1 MPRTTTDKCYR
12 LAVKPGHG
20 VGIVEWGIGGDMPF
34 PEAYTGAVKG
44 YDADSQAISLVLD
57 FSSGQFYRIGQNK
70 VWQDKI
76 GSYGQGV
83 EINSMVRFKEHI
95 SGDNEES
102 MLEHVETRMVMRPY
116 DEDYKGQ
123 SGHTDAGFRENHNVS
138 LKMFAD
144 GDTDNPVS
152 KLKYV
157 HQYGDY
163 VHGERVE
170 AKRLQHQ
177 VEMSTAAYR
186 ITRVRQL
193 LQNINK
199 VTPDEVGGIRTENLY
214 QRMFRGQDL
223 WISRDSVTPLM
234 NRATGTAATGSYSSL
249 VTGPDS
255 KSNSAIALLDT
266 SDIEASLS
274 QLSLPNTLSF
284 WAGDLISEGFTFSF
298 EDLSGNDFDIK
309 VSKST
314 TVIVTFSHL
323 AWEESVELA
332 WDGND
337 WALIT
342 ISSDGLDLF
351 VYENG
356 VLKGIVTSPISSYGG
371 TLNIVGNTMGSVFD
385 IRRIPRQI
393 KSEALQWY
401 YDDVVNN
408 EGDGGLLPVMR

>member
-1 MPRTTTDKCYR
+1 
-12 LAVKPGHG
+12 
-20 VGIVEWGIGGDMPF
+20 
-34 PEAYTGAVKG
+34 
-44 YDADSQAISLVLD
+44 
-57 FSSGQFYRIGQNK
+57 
-70 VWQDKI
+70 
-76 GSYGQGV
+76 
-83 EINSMVRFKEHI
+83 
-95 SGDNEES
+95 
-102 MLEHVETRMVMRPY
+102 
-116 DEDYKGQ
+116 
-123 SGHTDAGFRENHNVS
+123 
-138 LKMFAD
+138 
-144 GDTDNPVS
+144 
-152 KLKYV
+152 
-157 HQYGDY
+157 
-163 VHGERVE
+163 
-170 AKRLQHQ
+170 
-177 VEMSTAAYR
+177 
-186 ITRVRQL
+186 
-193 LQNINK
+193 
-199 VTPDEVGGIRTENLY
+199 
-214 QRMFRGQDL
+214 
-223 WISRDSVTPLM
+223 
-234 NRATGTAATGSYSSL
+234 
-249 VTGPDS
+249 
-255 KSNSAIALLDT
+255 
-266 SDIEASLS
+266 
-274 QLSLPNTLSF
+274 LPNTLSF